1 MGMTIGTAMM
11 RMTRTGPNPRC
22 RCVMPDEKA
31 VPNQVTYQGEL
42 VGDSIVLTEEYQGG
56 CSISIGLGG
65 QINLTSVQYP
75 SEFVGEDGQVVMT
88 CEPVEVVFQNVMDC
102 CEDPLQFIP
111 RDQTVMHQ
119 TIGGKGVV
127 GRIK

>member
-1 MGMTIGTAMM
+1 MT
-11 RMTRTGPNPRC
+11 
-22 RCVMPDEKA
+22 DEKA
-31 VPNQVTYQGEL
+31 VPNQVTYRGEL
-42 VGDSIVLTEEYQGG
+42 VN
-56 CSISIGLGG
+56 G
-65 QINLTSVQYP
+65 QLNLTSAQYP
-75 SEFVGEDGQVVMT
+75 SEFVGEDGKVVMT
-88 CEPVEVVFQNVMDC
+88 CEPVEVVPQNVMDC

>member
-1 MGMTIGTAMM
+1 
-11 RMTRTGPNPRC
+11 
-22 RCVMPDEKA
+22 MPDEKA

-88 CEPVEVVFQNVMDC
+88 CEPVEVVPNALTIDEHLMATSSFCDT
-102 CEDPLQFIP
+102 EPLQLS